1 MIGITGASGL
11 IGWNFHNTL
20 KIKGEADIGTY
31 FSTEKKELIRFD
43 LKRDSFFLFD
53 KCKEVV
59 ITSAITN
66 IDECFLNKDEAYKL
80 NVEKTI
86 EFIKYLSDR
95 KIKPI
100 FLSSDQVFDGEKG
113 NYREED
119 RPNPINHYGN
129 FKLQVEEFMKNNLE
143 NYLILRLSKTYSK
156 NLKEHGMFAEIFLR
170 LKRKEKVKAAYNQ
183 IFNPT
188 DIRIVCDG
196 MYKAISINLKN
207 LYHLA
212 NHIIMSR
219 YDFVLSVADEYGFDK
234 NLIES
239 VNVQDLPLIEK
250 RPWNTSLNVKKIS
263 EAIGGFYKLASNIS

>member
-1 MIGITGASGL
+1 MIGIVGASGL
-11 IGWNFHNTL
+11 IGYNFHKTL
-20 KIKGEADIGTY
+20 KSRGEDVIGTY
-31 FSTEKKELIRFD
+31 FSAEKKELIRFD
-43 LKRDSFFLFD
+43 LKRDSFSLFD
-53 KCKEVV
+53 KCKQVV

-66 IDECFLNKDEAYKL
+66 VDECFLNKDEAYEL
-80 NVEKTI
+80 NVERTI
-86 EFIKYLSDR
+86 EFIKYLSDT

-113 NYREED
+113 NYTEED

-143 NYLILRLSKTYSK
+143 DYLILRLSKTYSK
-156 NLKEHGMFAEIFLR
+156 NLKEHGMFAEIFSR
-170 LKRKEKVKAAYNQ
+170 LKRDEKVKAAYNQ

-196 MYKAISINLKN
+196 MYKAINVNLNN

-212 NHIIMSR
+212 NHMIMSR

-239 VNVQDLPLIEK
+239 IDIRDLPLAEQ
-250 RPWNTSLNVKKIS
+250 RPLNTSLNVKKIS
-263 EAIGGFYKLASNIS
+263 EAIGELYKLALNIS